1 MVLRLCK
8 SLSILILHFVIK
20 VKKKYYPQTLL
31 EQCKY
36 GPKKIEMEKF
46 IDDDFEKSLS
56 DASDNN
62 SDKDSDDEFKDES
75 NKKIV
80 KS

>member
-20 VKKKYYPQTLL
+20 VKEKYYPQTLL
-31 EQCKY
+31 DECKY

-46 IDDDFEKSLS
+46 IDDDFEK
-56 DASDNN
+56 
-62 SDKDSDDEFKDES
+62 KF
-75 NKKIV
+75 V
-80 KS
+80 